1 MKINIFGRKKD
12 LLATAKRQLL
22 KALNCRDIAA
32 IKSLIVEWQ
41 TILGAEK
48 LTNLIVNEVI
58 IECDSDSHS
67 WFCQIFLGQAQYE
80 QIAEKAQSN
89 VFQILLSEGLEPGKD
104 FSSGLDGIM
113 IIGDRAQQILLSQ
126 VPQEHRASF
135 EAQLESSLVLDP
147 VTTIEQ
153 QLGCAF
159 FTNLT
164 EIAIQQ
170 MQVLSNSQA
179 AAYLGVLL
187 AGLVS
192 RHPQL
197 KDADFPTRFIFNT
210 LQELSPERAMLILND
225 PETNPQFDEIMIFQ
239 HLLAAMGDKE
249 YHRIAEEEDGISLDQ
264 LKKLDLVWCGERRLS
279 EIVAMMEKWHFRN
292 R

>member
-1 MKINIFGRKKD
+1 MEINVFGRKKG
-12 LLATAKRQLL
+12 LVATAKRQLL
-22 KALNCRDIAA
+22 KALNYRDIAA
-32 IKSLIVEWQ
+32 INSLIVEWQ
-41 TILGAEK
+41 RILGSEK
-48 LTNLIVNEVI
+48 LTDLIVNEVMV
-58 IECDSDSHS
+58 ECDSDSHS
-67 WFCQIFLGQAQYE
+67 WFCQTFIGQAQYE
-80 QIAEKAQSN
+80 QMEEKAQSN
-89 VFQILLSEGLEPGKD
+89 VFQILVSKGLEPGKD
-104 FSSGLDGIM
+104 FSSGSDRSI
-113 IIGDRAQQILLSQ
+113 IIGDRAKEILLSQ
-126 VPQEHRASF
+126 LPQEDQASF
-135 EAQLESSLVLDP
+135 EAQLETSLILDP

-159 FTNLT
+159 FSNLT

-170 MQVLSNSQA
+170 MEILSNSQA

-197 KDADFPTRFIFNT
+197 KDADFPTRFIVNT
-210 LQELSPERAMLILND
+210 LQGLSQERAMLILND
-225 PETNPQFDEIMIFQ
+225 PETNPQFDELIIFG

-249 YHRIAEEEDGISLDQ
+249 YYRIAEEDGGISLEQ

-279 EIVAMMEKWHFRN
+279 EMVAMMEKWHFKN

>member
-1 MKINIFGRKKD
+1 MR
-12 LLATAKRQLL
+12 ATAKRQLL

-41 TILGAEK
+41 SILGSTK
-48 LTNLIVNEVI
+48 LTDLIVNEVML
-58 IECDSDSHS
+58 ECDSDSHS
-67 WFCQIFLGQAQYE
+67 WFCQIFLGQAQYKQME
-80 QIAEKAQSN
+80 EKAQSN
-89 VFQILLSEGLEPGKD
+89 VFQILVSKGLKPGKD
-104 FSSGLDGIM
+104 FSLGLDGMM
-113 IIGDRAQQILLSQ
+113 IVGDRAKQILLTQ
-126 VPQEHRASF
+126 VPQKHQASF
-135 EAQLESSLVLDP
+135 EAQLETSLVSDP
-147 VTTIEQ
+147 ATTIEQ

-159 FTNLT
+159 FSNLT

-197 KDADFPTRFIFNT
+197 QDVDFPTRFIANT
-210 LQELSPERAMLILND
+210 LQELPQERAMLILND
-225 PETNPQFDEIMIFQ
+225 PETNPQFDEIIIFG

-249 YHRIAEEEDGISLDQ
+249 YYRIAEEDGGISLDQ

-279 EIVAMMEKWHFRN
+279 EMVAMMEKWHN
-292 R
+292 NNS

>member
-1 MKINIFGRKKD
+1 MKINIFRQKKD
-12 LLATAKRQLL
+12 LAATAKRQLL
-22 KALNCRDIAA
+22 KALNQRDTSAV
-32 IKSLIVEWQ
+32 KSLIGEWQ
-41 TILGAEK
+41 PILGSDK
-48 LTNLIVNEVI
+48 LTNLIVNQVML
-58 IECDSDSHS
+58 ECDSDSHS
-67 WFCQIFLGQAQYE
+67 WFCQIFLGQAQY
-80 QIAEKAQSN
+80 QQMGEKAQSN
-89 VFQILLSEGLEPGKD
+89 VFQTLLGAGLEPGKD
-104 FSSGLDGIM
+104 FSFGSDSR
-113 IIGDRAQQILLSQ
+113 IIVNDRAKQILLSQ

-135 EAQLESSLVLDP
+135 EAQLESSLILDP

-164 EIAIQQ
+164 EIASQQ
-170 MQVLSNSQA
+170 MQVLNNSQA

-197 KDADFPTRFIFNT
+197 QDADFPTRFIFNI
-210 LQELSPERAMLILND
+210 LQELSQERAMLILND
-225 PETNPQFDEIMIFQ
+225 PETNPQFDEMIIFG

-249 YHRIAEEEDGISLDQ
+249 YHHIADEEGGISLEQ

-279 EIVAMMEKWHFRN
+279 EIVAMMEKWHPKN

>member
-48 LTNLIVNEVI
+48 LTNLIVNEVMV
-58 IECDSDSHS
+58 ECDSDSHS

-80 QIAEKAQSN
+80 QMEEKAQSN
-89 VFQILLSEGLEPGKD
+89 IFQILLGEGLEPGKD
-104 FSSGLDGIM
+104 FSSGLDGMM
-113 IIGDRAQQILLSQ
+113 IVGDRAQQILLSQ
-126 VPQEHRASF
+126 MPQEHRASF

>member
-1 MKINIFGRKKD
+1 MKINIFGQKKD
-12 LLATAKRQLL
+12 LAATAKRQLL
-22 KALNCRDIAA
+22 KALNQRDTSAV
-32 IKSLIVEWQ
+32 KNLITEWQ
-41 TILGAEK
+41 TILGSEK

-58 IECDSDSHS
+58 LECDSDSHS
-67 WFCQIFLGQAQYE
+67 WFCQIFLGQAQY
-80 QIAEKAQSN
+80 QQMGEKAQIN
-89 VFQILLSEGLEPGKD
+89 VFQTLLGAGLEPGKD
-104 FSSGLDGIM
+104 FSFGSDSR
-113 IIGDRAQQILLSQ
+113 IIVSDRAKQILLCQ
-126 VPQEHRASF
+126 VPQEHRVSF
-135 EAQLESSLVLDP
+135 EAQLESLLALDP

-153 QLGCAF
+153 ELGCAF

-170 MQVLSNSQA
+170 IQVLSNSQA

-197 KDADFPTRFIFNT
+197 KDADFPTRFIFNI
-210 LQELSPERAMLILND
+210 LQELSEERAMLILND
-225 PETNPQFDEIMIFQ
+225 PETNPQFDEIIIFG

-249 YHRIAEEEDGISLDQ
+249 YHRIADEESGISLEQ

-279 EIVAMMEKWHFRN
+279 EIVAMMEKWHPKN

>member
-1 MKINIFGRKKD
+1 MQKKD
-12 LLATAKRQLL
+12 LPATAKCQLL
-22 KALNCRDIAA
+22 KALNQRDTSGV
-32 IKSLIVEWQ
+32 KSLIVKWQ
-41 TILGAEK
+41 PILGSEK
-48 LTNLIVNEVI
+48 LTNLIVNEVML
-58 IECDSDSHS
+58 ECDSDSHS
-67 WFCQIFLGQAQYE
+67 WFCQIFLGQAQY
-80 QIAEKAQSN
+80 QQMGEKAQSN
-89 VFQILLSEGLEPGKD
+89 VFQTLLGAGLEPGKD
-104 FSSGLDGIM
+104 FSFGSDSR
-113 IIGDRAQQILLSQ
+113 IIISDRAKQILLSQ

-197 KDADFPTRFIFNT
+197 KDVDFPTRFIFNI
-210 LQELSPERAMLILND
+210 LQELSDERAMLILND
-225 PETNPQFDEIMIFQ
+225 PETNPQFDEIIIFG

-249 YHRIAEEEDGISLDQ
+249 YHRIADEEGGISLEQ

-279 EIVAMMEKWHFRN
+279 EIVAMMEKWHPKN

>member
-1 MKINIFGRKKD
+1 MKINIFRQKKD
-12 LLATAKRQLL
+12 LAATAKRQLL
-22 KALNCRDIAA
+22 EALNQRDTSAV
-32 IKSLIVEWQ
+32 KSLIGEWQ
-41 TILGAEK
+41 PILGSEK
-48 LTNLIVNEVI
+48 LTNLIVNEVML
-58 IECDSDSHS
+58 ECDSDSHS
-67 WFCQIFLGQAQYE
+67 WFCQIFLGQAQY
-80 QIAEKAQSN
+80 QQMGEKAQNS
-89 VFQILLSEGLEPGKD
+89 VFQTLLSAGLEPGKD
-104 FSSGLDGIM
+104 FSFGSDSR
-113 IIGDRAQQILLSQ
+113 IIINDRAKQILLSQ

-135 EAQLESSLVLDP
+135 EAQLESSLILDP

-164 EIAIQQ
+164 EIARQQ

-179 AAYLGVLL
+179 AAYVGVLL

-197 KDADFPTRFIFNT
+197 QDADFPTRFIFNI
-210 LQELSPERAMLILND
+210 LQELSQERAMLILND
-225 PETNPQFDEIMIFQ
+225 PETNPQFDEMIIFG

-249 YHRIAEEEDGISLDQ
+249 YHRIADEEGGISLEQ

-279 EIVAMMEKWHFRN
+279 EIVAMMEKWHPKN

>member
-1 MKINIFGRKKD
+1 MKINIFRQKKD
-12 LLATAKRQLL
+12 LAATAKRQLL
-22 KALNCRDIAA
+22 KALNQRDTSAV
-32 IKSLIVEWQ
+32 KSLIGEWQ
-41 TILGAEK
+41 PILGSDK
-48 LTNLIVNEVI
+48 LTNLIVNEVML
-58 IECDSDSHS
+58 ECDSDSHS
-67 WFCQIFLGQAQYE
+67 WFCQIFLGQAQY
-80 QIAEKAQSN
+80 QQMGEKAQSN
-89 VFQILLSEGLEPGKD
+89 VFQTLLIAGLEPGKD
-104 FSSGLDGIM
+104 FSFGSDSR
-113 IIGDRAQQILLSQ
+113 IIVNDRAKQILLSQ

-135 EAQLESSLVLDP
+135 EAQLESSLILDP

-164 EIAIQQ
+164 EIASQQ
-170 MQVLSNSQA
+170 MQVLNNSQA

-197 KDADFPTRFIFNT
+197 QDADFPTRFIFNI
-210 LQELSPERAMLILND
+210 LQELSQERAMLILND
-225 PETNPQFDEIMIFQ
+225 PETNPQFDEMIIFG

-249 YHRIAEEEDGISLDQ
+249 YHRIADEEGGISLEQ

-279 EIVAMMEKWHFRN
+279 EIVAMMEKWHPKN

>member
-1 MKINIFGRKKD
+1 MKINVFGRKKG
-12 LLATAKRQLL
+12 LVANAKRQLL
-22 KALNCRDIAA
+22 KALNSRDIAA
-32 IKSLIVEWQ
+32 INSLILELE

-48 LTNLIVNEVI
+48 LTALIVNELML
-58 IECDSDSHS
+58 ECDSDSHS

-80 QIAEKAQSN
+80 QMAEKAQSN
-89 VFQILLSEGLEPGKD
+89 VFKILVSKGLEPGKD
-104 FSSGLDGIM
+104 FSSSPDRSL
-113 IIGDRAQQILLSQ
+113 IISDRAKQVLLTQ
-126 VPQEHRASF
+126 VPQEHQAAF
-135 EAQLESSLVLDP
+135 ESQLESSLVLDP

-153 QLGCAF
+153 LLGCAF

-164 EIAIQQ
+164 EIAIQEIEL
-170 MQVLSNSQA
+170 LSNSQA

-197 KDADFPTRFIFNT
+197 KDVDFPTKFIVNA
-210 LQELSPERAMLILND
+210 LQGLSPERAMAIFND
-225 PETNPQFDEIMIFQ
+225 PETNPQFDETIIFG

-249 YHRIAEEEDGISLDQ
+249 YHRIAEEDGGISLNQ

-279 EIVAMMEKWHFRN
+279 DMVAMMEKWAFPK
-292 R
+292 

>member
-1 MKINIFGRKKD
+1 MKINIFRQKKD
-12 LLATAKRQLL
+12 LAATAKRQLL
-22 KALNCRDIAA
+22 KALNQRDTSAV
-32 IKSLIVEWQ
+32 KSLIGEWQ
-41 TILGAEK
+41 PILGSDK
-48 LTNLIVNEVI
+48 LTNLIVNQVML
-58 IECDSDSHS
+58 ECDSDSHS
-67 WFCQIFLGQAQYE
+67 WFCQIFLGQAQY
-80 QIAEKAQSN
+80 QQMGEKAQSN
-89 VFQILLSEGLEPGKD
+89 VFQTLLGAGLEPGKD
-104 FSSGLDGIM
+104 FSFGSDSR
-113 IIGDRAQQILLSQ
+113 IIVNDRAKQILLSQ

-135 EAQLESSLVLDP
+135 EAQLESSLILDP

-164 EIAIQQ
+164 EIASQQ
-170 MQVLSNSQA
+170 MQVLNNSQA

-197 KDADFPTRFIFNT
+197 QDADFPTRFIFNI
-210 LQELSPERAMLILND
+210 LQELSQERAMLILND
-225 PETNPQFDEIMIFQ
+225 PETNPQFDEMIIFG

-249 YHRIAEEEDGISLDQ
+249 YHRIADEEGGISLEQ

-279 EIVAMMEKWHFRN
+279 EIVAMMEKWHHKN